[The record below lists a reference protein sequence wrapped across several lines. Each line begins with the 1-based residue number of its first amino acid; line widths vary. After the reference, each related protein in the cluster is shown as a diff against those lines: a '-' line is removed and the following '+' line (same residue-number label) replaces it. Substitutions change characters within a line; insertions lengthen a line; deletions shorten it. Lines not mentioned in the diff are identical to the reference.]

1 MAPTTPSEISH
12 GPPLRLSALQPI
24 TTESVPTEEDV
35 LLSVEDLCVHFLTAQ
50 GALLA
55 VDGVSFSIRRGRTLA
70 LVGESGCGK
79 SVTSYALL
87 RLTPRPGRIV
97 RGRIVLYSRRAGVID
112 ITRLREDDDRLYQL
126 RGGLVSMIFQEPMT
140 ALSPVHTVG
149 DQISEALRL
158 HRAMTTVEAR
168 QAGID
173 LLRKVGLAAPERR
186 FDHYPHEFSGGMR
199 QRAIIAMALASNP
212 ELLIADEPTTAL
224 DGTTQA
230 QILGLIKL
238 LQRDLGYAVL
248 LITHDFGVVAQMA
261 DDVAV
266 MYLGRI
272 VERGRVRDVLTHPR
286 HPYTQGLLRSLP
298 GMDVGGRLAAIP
310 GVVPSL
316 TAIPGGCGFHPRC
329 PQAQASRCDLGS
341 APVLRLLA
349 PDHAAACVRAE
360 ELDARDGRGGGRP

>member
-1 MAPTTPSEISH
+1 MSAIQPT
-12 GPPLRLSALQPI
+12 I
-24 TTESVPTEEDV
+24 TEPVQAGEDV
-35 LLSVEDLCVHFLTAQ
+35 LLSVEDLCVHFLTQ
-50 GALLA
+50 RGALPA
-55 VDGVSFSIRRGRTLA
+55 VDGVSFTIKQGRTLA

-87 RLTPRPGRIV
+87 RLTPWPGRIV
-97 RGRIVLYSRRAGVID
+97 RGRVILRSRRAGLID

-158 HRAMTTVEAR
+158 HRAMTGAEAR

-173 LLRKVGLAAPERR
+173 LLRQVGLAAPERR
-186 FDHYPHEFSGGMR
+186 FDYYPHEFSGGMR

-224 DGTTQA
+224 DVTTQA
-230 QILGLIKL
+230 QILGLIKT
-238 LQRDLGYAVL
+238 LQHDIGCAVL
-248 LITHDFGVVAQMA
+248 LITHDFGVVAQTA

-286 HPYTQGLLRSLP
+286 HPYTLGLLRSLP
-298 GMDVGGRLAAIP
+298 GADVGGRLAAIP
-310 GVVPSL
+310 GAVPSL
-316 TAIPGGCGFHPRC
+316 ADIPGGCGFHPRC
-329 PQAQASRCDLGS
+329 PQAQAGRCDLGGV
-341 APVLRLLA
+341 PVLRFLA

-360 ELDARDGRGGGRP
+360 ELDACRGREGGLP

>member
-1 MAPTTPSEISH
+1 
-12 GPPLRLSALQPI
+12 LSAIQSNL
-24 TTESVPTEEDV
+24 TDSTPTEEDV
-35 LLSVEDLCVHFLTAQ
+35 LLSVEDLCVNFLTEQ
-50 GALLA
+50 GALPA
-55 VDGVSFSIRRGRTLA
+55 VDGVSFAIKRGRTLA

-79 SVTSYALL
+79 SVTGYAIL
-87 RLTPRPGRIV
+87 RLVPRPGRIV
-97 RGRIVLYSRRAGVID
+97 RGRIVLSSRRAGVID
-112 ITRLREDDDRLYQL
+112 LTGLREDDGRLYQL

-149 DQISEALRL
+149 GQISEALRL
-158 HRAMTTVEAR
+158 HRGMTAAEAR
-168 QAGID
+168 PAGVD

-186 FDHYPHEFSGGMR
+186 FDHYPHELSGGMR

-224 DGTTQA
+224 DVTTQA
-230 QILGLIKL
+230 QILGLIKS
-238 LQRDLGYAVL
+238 LQRDLGCAVL

-266 MYLGRI
+266 MYLGRV
-272 VERGRVRDVLTHPR
+272 VERGRVRDVLRHPR

-298 GMDVGGRLAAIP
+298 GANAGGRLAAIP
-310 GVVPSL
+310 GAVPSL
-316 TAIPGGCGFHPRC
+316 TAVPGGCGFHPRC
-329 PQAQASRCDLGS
+329 PQAQAGRCDRGG

-360 ELDARDGRGGGRP
+360 ELDACQARERGLP

>member
-1 MAPTTPSEISH
+1 M
-12 GPPLRLSALQPI
+12 
-24 TTESVPTEEDV
+24 
-35 LLSVEDLCVHFLTAQ
+35 
-50 GALLA
+50 
-55 VDGVSFSIRRGRTLA
+55 
-70 LVGESGCGK
+70 
-79 SVTSYALL
+79 
-87 RLTPRPGRIV
+87 
-97 RGRIVLYSRRAGVID
+97 
-112 ITRLREDDDRLYQL
+112 
-126 RGGLVSMIFQEPMT
+126 
-140 ALSPVHTVG
+140 
-149 DQISEALRL
+149 SEALRL
-158 HRAMTTVEAR
+158 HRVMTAAEAR

-224 DGTTQA
+224 DVTTQA
-230 QILGLIKL
+230 QILGLIKS
-238 LQRDLGYAVL
+238 LQREIGCAVL

-298 GMDVGGRLAAIP
+298 GVGVGGRLAAIP
-310 GVVPSL
+310 GAVPSL

-329 PQAQASRCDLGS
+329 PHAQVGRCDCGG

-349 PDHAAACVRAE
+349 PDHFAACVRAE
-360 ELDARDGRGGGRP
+360 ELDARNGRGGESP